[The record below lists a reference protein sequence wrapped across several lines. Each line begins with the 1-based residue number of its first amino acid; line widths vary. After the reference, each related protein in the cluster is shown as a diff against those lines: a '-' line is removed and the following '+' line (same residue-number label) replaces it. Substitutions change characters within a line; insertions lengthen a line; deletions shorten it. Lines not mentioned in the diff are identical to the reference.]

1 MAGKYK
7 LDGHKV
13 VPSDITRSIRNQYNI
28 ALEEVKSI
36 IDDDIKQLRICAIS
50 LQYRELLSLCNVI
63 DRLAAELKSKSEP
76 GEFIKFR
83 QQIGNILNLKGILGE
98 DIPPTEFILAEIDH
112 LTAENKELTK
122 AMDSLDA
129 ENEER
134 FKAVSVQQ
142 ETLVRLQAALQ
153 AKDEILKKY
162 GHHIRT
168 PRCLWFD
175 IGGFC
180 DCGFEQAL
188 KEKP

>member
-36 IDDDIKQLRICAIS
+36 IDDDIKQLRIRAIS
-50 LQYRELLSLCNVI
+50 LQYRELLFLCNVI
-63 DRLAAELKSKSEP
+63 DRL
-76 GEFIKFR
+76 
-83 QQIGNILNLKGILGE
+83 
-98 DIPPTEFILAEIDH
+98 
-112 LTAENKELTK
+112 TAVNKELTK